1 MATTRPDAY
10 TMVDFD
16 GVYAN
21 TTASSANVLVTSGGV
36 LQRATSSLKY
46 KRDVEPIP
54 PEKVDELI
62 AVMADAAIWYRSR
75 CAADNPTWGY
85 YGLSAE
91 ALAGPAP
98 QFVHFRP
105 LPGGGLEPEGV
116 MYERAVVPLLLKV
129 RELEKRLAMVE
140 TGQAG
145 AAPII
150 QRVDVPG
157 PERIVEVEK
166 PVEVIREVERI
177 VEVEVIREV
186 PGPERIVEVV
196 REVMVPAPAPE
207 PAPVGNTLPEA
218 SARLLPEWV
227 RDEMGENESFAAVR
241 PRILRDLNVAKAE
254 LRRQRDAGD
263 DSVQGDLDEIE
274 RRLNE
279 LARLGEG

>member
-1 MATTRPDAY
+1 MATTKPDAY
-10 TMVDFD
+10 SMVDFTD
-16 GVYAN
+16 VYAN

-36 LQRATSSLKY
+36 LQRATSSMKY

-75 CAADNPTWGY
+75 CAADNPEWGY

-91 ALAGPAP
+91 SLAGPAP

-150 QRVDVPG
+150 ERVDVPG

-177 VEVEVIREV
+177 VTVEDTAALEAALAERDAALAKLAEVEGAGVL
-186 PGPERIVEVV
+186 PPPEARMAPDWLEV
-196 REVMVPAPAPE
+196 REGESIADA
-207 PAPVGNTLPEA
+207 A
-218 SARLLPEWV
+218 SRFTKEL
-227 RDEMGENESFAAVR
+227 
-241 PRILRDLNVAKAE
+241 KAE
-254 LRRQRDAGD
+254 L
-263 DSVQGDLDEIE
+263 SNLTN
-274 RRLNE
+274 RRLDGQRVDE
-279 LARLGEG
+279 ARIAQLNDMIETLVKLGGGG